1 MDLANAASERLHRS
15 RVCLLYTAVHSVL
28 LECVALPRPDS
39 GPEKRKRYKSRL
51 DLYLFDAGARSRQRE
66 GTGHDW
72 RHWQG
77 LRAILSSLDRLVELA
92 SQSVAIRL
100 FALLGRRQQPE

>member
-1 MDLANAASERLHRS
+1 MDF
-15 RVCLLYTAVHSVL
+15 
-28 LECVALPRPDS
+28 
-39 GPEKRKRYKSRL
+39 
-51 DLYLFDAGARSRQRE
+51 YLFDAGARSRQRE

-77 LRAILSSLDRLVELA
+77 LRAILSSLDHLVELA

-100 FALLGRRQQPE
+100 FALLGRRQQQWQAQAAG

>member
-1 MDLANAASERLHRS
+1 MKWS
-15 RVCLLYTAVHSVL
+15 RAC
-28 LECVALPRPDS
+28 
-39 GPEKRKRYKSRL
+39 RL
-51 DLYLFDAGARSRQRE
+51 DFYLFDAGARSRQRE

-100 FALLGRRQQPE
+100 FALLGRRQQQRQAQAAG